1 MVTMPQSQGFTS
13 QSSLSLGFYK
23 GNEKIFSLCLEGL
36 PLINISYHFSSGLPI
51 AKAIPGEC

>member
-1 MVTMPQSQGFTS
+1 MPQSQGFTS

-51 AKAIPGEC
+51 AKAIPGEI